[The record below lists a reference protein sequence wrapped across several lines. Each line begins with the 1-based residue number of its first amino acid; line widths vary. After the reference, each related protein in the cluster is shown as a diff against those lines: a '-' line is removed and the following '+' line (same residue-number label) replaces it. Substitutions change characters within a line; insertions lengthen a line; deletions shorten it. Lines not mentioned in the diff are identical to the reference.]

1 MWILPRTIE
10 TYRGLRWCGHHWS
23 HWWRDRT
30 NTRVSRTALG
40 LWPGTAYSRVTE
52 ARVATNQAKQE
63 QCKSPSSHA
72 CMLATCACI
81 LLVCPRDYQGLQEMR
96 AKQGLLEAWSMYQ
109 SKVWLLLCCRRTL
122 FHVVRKPVQ
131 GDSSISPPC
140 VDHKLMCICIRR
152 VNVSVW
158 GWRHSAG

>member
-1 MWILPRTIE
+1 MWLLPRNTE
-10 TYRGLRWCGHHWS
+10 TRRGLRWCGRRM
-23 HWWRDRT
+23 HWWRDRWT
-30 NTRVSRTALG
+30 NARVSPKDVE
-40 LWPGTAYSRVTE
+40 LWPGKAYSRVTE

-63 QCKSPSSHA
+63 QCKTPSSHA
-72 CMLATCACI
+72 CMLATCACM
-81 LLVCPRDYQGLQEMR
+81 LLVCPRNYQGLQEMR

-122 FHVVRKPVQ
+122 FHVVWKPVQ
-131 GDSSISPPC
+131 GYSSISPPC
-140 VDHKLMCICIRR
+140 VDHKLMRICIRR